1 MDILALLVALMIGVI
16 LGFGLQHPA
25 LLERQREV
33 RLTLRHARTLLAD
46 ADMKM
51 EIAHDKLRLVQAV
64 RAQTSQMIDDLE
76 KAPVLERRSALSEP
90 SPIFESM
97 HGWLASTGAMPIV
110 EPTVEPVKPKAKR
123 KVSVKVGPDVRSELI
138 EMPS

>member
-1 MDILALLVALMIGVI
+1 MDILALLVALVVGVI

-33 RLTLRHARTLLAD
+33 RLTLRHAKTLLAD

-51 EIAHDKLRLVQAV
+51 EIAQDKLRLVQAV
-64 RAQTSQMIDDLE
+64 RAQTSQMIDDLQN
-76 KAPVLERRSALSEP
+76 APVLERPTPLSEP

-97 HGWLASTGAMPIV
+97 HGWLAPTGAMPV
-110 EPTVEPVKPKAKR
+110 VEPVVKPKPKQR
-123 KVSVKVGPDVRSELI
+123 KVSVKAGADVRSELI
-138 EMPS
+138 EVPS

>member
-51 EIAHDKLRLVQAV
+51 EIAQDKLRLVQAV
-64 RAQTSQMIDDLE
+64 RAQTSQMIDELQ
-76 KAPVLERRSALSEP
+76 KAPVLERPSALSEP

-97 HGWLASTGAMPIV
+97 HGWLAPTGAMPLV
-110 EPTVEPVKPKAKR
+110 EPAKPKAKR

-138 EMPS
+138 EVTS

>member
-51 EIAHDKLRLVQAV
+51 EIAQDKLRLVQAV

-76 KAPVLERRSALSEP
+76 KAPMLERPTALTEP

-97 HGWLASTGAMPIV
+97 HAWLASTGAMPVV
-110 EPTVEPVKPKAKR
+110 EPAKPKAKR
-123 KVSVKVGPDVRSELI
+123 KVSVKVGADVRSELI
-138 EMPS
+138 EVSAT